1 MKPKDAAASL
11 EQLKKDLSGGELK
24 RFYLLFGSERYLRN
38 FYEKKLLKAMG
49 GSRDDMNTNIFDMN
63 PVQASSIIDAAQT
76 MPFFAD
82 RRVVV
87 VRYSGFFKKNADELA
102 DFLSQ
107 APDTTSFIF
116 VEDEADARLKLYKQI
131 SKLGRCVEFTTQSDR
146 YLLQNIGAFLKKQNQ
161 RIGQDDAE
169 YFLGVIGT
177 DMGKLMSELEK
188 LSAYAMD
195 RDVITREDIDTIC
208 SRNIEDRIFEMI
220 DAVMRRDIHTVMDRY
235 EDLLALKLAPVR
247 IVVMLEKQFLWML
260 QLKSMSEDA
269 GMHLTDIIN
278 TIAFRQE
285 VDEETGEVKRS
296 RGEIGEFQ
304 VKKYL
309 QQASHMSSA
318 ELQRAV
324 SLCETAD
331 EDFKT
336 GRMNDKMAT
345 ETLLVKLCNGK

>member
-1 MKPKDAAASL
+1 MFDGIQVWRVSWPFQDPI
-11 EQLKKDLSGGELK
+11 
-24 RFYLLFGSERYLRN
+24 LLLTEVFLDN
-38 FYEKKLLKAMG
+38 FC
-49 GSRDDMNTNIFDMN
+49 
-63 PVQASSIIDAAQT
+63 
-76 MPFFAD
+76 
-82 RRVVV
+82 RV
-87 VRYSGFFKKNADELA
+87 L
-102 DFLSQ
+102 
-107 APDTTSFIF
+107 
-116 VEDEADARLKLYKQI
+116 
-131 SKLGRCVEFTTQSDR
+131 
-146 YLLQNIGAFLKKQNQ
+146 
-161 RIGQDDAE
+161 
-169 YFLGVIGT
+169 
-177 DMGKLMSELEK
+177 
-188 LSAYAMD
+188 
-195 RDVITREDIDTIC
+195 
-208 SRNIEDRIFEMI
+208 
-220 DAVMRRDIHTVMDRY
+220 
-235 EDLLALKLAPVR
+235 R

-304 VKKYL
+304 AKKYL